1 MTQEEYIEI
10 LERGL
15 QKMIGVE
22 DYEMA
27 ARLRDLIK
35 YEHIEDEEAK
45 KAYKDQLIETYGGI
59 KKL

>member
-27 ARLRDLIK
+27 ARLRDLI
-35 YEHIEDEEAK
+35 
-45 KAYKDQLIETYGGI
+45 
-59 KKL
+59 